1 MSGDRIELG
10 GLSVEVVRKRIK
22 NIHLS
27 VYPPNGRVRI
37 SAPKWVGLDSIRLFA
52 VSTLG
57 WIRKQQQKLKEQERE
72 TPREFLDRESHQV
85 WGRRVLLQIEHD
97 RSGPPVELSPGKLIL
112 RVRPD
117 STVERKRAVLDEW
130 YREQVKAV
138 APELIAKWERVLE
151 VSVAGFFVQKM
162 KTLWGSCNP
171 RRRTIRLNTELAK
184 KPPECLEYIVVH
196 ELVHLL
202 ERSHG
207 PRFVALMDRH
217 LPKWRFYKAE
227 LNRLPIRHEDWLY

>member
-37 SAPKWVGLDSIRLFA
+37 SAPNWVGLDSIRLFA
-52 VSTLG
+52 VSKLG

-72 TPREFLDRESHQV
+72 TPREYLDRESHQV

-97 RSGPPVELSPGKLIL
+97 RSGPPVELSPGKLVL

-117 STVERKRAVLDEW
+117 ATRERKRAVLDEW
-130 YREQVKAV
+130 YREQVKAA
-138 APELIAKWERVLE
+138 APELIAKWVRSLE

-162 KTLWGSCNP
+162 KTLWGSCNA
-171 RRRTIRLNTELAK
+171 RRHTIRLNAELAK

-207 PRFVALMDRH
+207 PRFVALMDQH
-217 LPKWRFYKAE
+217 LPKWRYFKAE
-227 LNRLPIRHEDWLY
+227 LNRLPIRHEDWMY